1 MCQALIHG
9 LLSSVGELVGE
20 REVVVTNKSESG
32 RKISC
37 VVHIESQHM
46 SMSGP
51 CGQLFYIN
59 HSPLA

>member
-9 LLSSVGELVGE
+9 LLSSVDELVGE
-20 REVVVTNKSESG
+20 REVVVTDKRKSG
-32 RKISC
+32 RQIPC

-46 SMSGP
+46 FMSGP
-51 CGQLFYIN
+51 CGQLFHIN